1 MFGVHVYGNNK
12 GNNMMCYRCE
22 WRASFLEGKARP
34 RFECGEITTSK
45 IACYMYKPCLPVVLT
60 KLDKDDIRIWP
71 GSGLFAARSKAERLY
86 EEGMIITR
94 RLKDKGVIL
103 LWE

>member
-1 MFGVHVYGNNK
+1 
-12 GNNMMCYRCE
+12 MMCYRCE
-22 WRASFLEGKARP
+22 HRALFLENGDRP
-34 RFECGEITTSK
+34 RHECGEISTSK
-45 IACYMYKPCLPVVLT
+45 IACYMYKPCLPIVLT
-60 KLDKDDIRIWP
+60 KLDESDIRIWP

-94 RLKDKGVIL
+94 RLKDGVVL